1 MGVRTPH
8 ATHAAHEHT
17 QMNVLIT
24 VPLTVPLGTALH
36 VHARPRISRDEIKA
50 RGLAAGAKPTT
61 AAVPTPWLTLSQ
73 A

>member
-8 ATHAAHEHT
+8 ATHAAPT

-24 VPLTVPLGTALH
+24 VPLTVPLGTALN
-36 VHARPRISRDEIKA
+36 VHARPRIRDEIKA
-50 RGLAAGAKPTT
+50 RGLVAGAKPTT
-61 AAVPTPWLTLSQ
+61 AAVPTPRLTLSQ